1 MYHNLSVPLKSSGT
15 SNRDRHFLDMKFRKS
30 FVTIFCIL
38 SLVLTLSTAHSDGQ
52 SKEIFPMRANE
63 WNGYEDIFPLWR
75 NLKLR
80 KYLLHNSKFLIV
92 IHFNKI

>member
-38 SLVLTLSTAHSDGQ
+38 SLVLTLSAAHYDGQ
-52 SKEIFPMRANE
+52 SKETKETFPMRAND
-63 WNGYEDIFPLWR
+63 WNGYEFLFPLWR

-80 KYLLHNSKFLIV
+80 KN
-92 IHFNKI
+92 

>member
-15 SNRDRHFLDMKFRKS
+15 SNRDRNFLDMKFRNS

-38 SLVLTLSTAHSDGQ
+38 CLVLTLSAAQSDGE
-52 SKEIFPMRANE
+52 SKEIDPMRANE
-63 WNGYEDIFPLWR
+63 WNGYEFLFPLWR

-80 KYLLHNSKFLIV
+80 KN
-92 IHFNKI
+92 

>member
-15 SNRDRHFLDMKFRKS
+15 SNRERNFLDMKFRNF

-38 SLVLTLSTAHSDGQ
+38 SLVLTLSTAHDGL
-52 SKEIFPMRANE
+52 SKEIIPMRANE
-63 WNGYEDIFPLWR
+63 WNGYEFLFPLWR

-80 KYLLHNSKFLIV
+80 KS
-92 IHFNKI
+92 